1 MIMSPYLSD
10 QKLKGGEVI
19 NWESATE
26 KHIERHIMRA
36 GVEPEMIDLQVR
48 TNIVRQDFPSSN
60 GRQRLLQEGSDQ
72 TLIIQFDVVL
82 DYRSVGTDHDLEQLV
97 FLAWDT
103 PMDRAKYV
111 MELQSESA
119 EFHDIEDVIVEVE
132 GYLPPIDDDTPSES
146 VNIAVIAGASVGG
159 AALIILIGFSLM
171 RRRNGKGDDENNEQ
185 SRTTPDTVQKIAIAT

>member
-1 MIMSPYLSD
+1 M
-10 QKLKGGEVI
+10 
-19 NWESATE
+19 
-26 KHIERHIMRA
+26 
-36 GVEPEMIDLQVR
+36 EPEMIDLQVR